1 MLIRTHSSSSCLFS
15 VSFPFT
21 ALETER
27 NGYVPLTFPFL
38 SFRRQDV
45 LTVTPWLAPIVWEG
59 TFDSEI
65 LDSAYRPLNLTIGVT
80 AFAIG
85 K

>member
-1 MLIRTHSSSSCLFS
+1 MLLSHLLASNPTGTVTFHDHCWFFS
-15 VSFPFT
+15 PS
-21 ALETER
+21 
-27 NGYVPLTFPFL
+27 
-38 SFRRQDV
+38 RRQDV

-59 TFDSEI
+59 TFDPEI

-80 AFAIG
+80 AFAVG